1 MGPDEMSSLPEDLA
15 QALAAEVRSW
25 EDGLKVVR
33 LWDRDP
39 TLWTDSDEDRWLG
52 WLQSPEHQLG
62 ALAELDVVAPS
73 AFDGAFDDVVVL
85 GMGGSSLCPDV
96 LRLSFGQQDGAPHLR
111 VLDTT
116 DPAQIQSLEQQVGLD
131 RTLFIVSSKSGTTL
145 ESDLLLR
152 YFLDRVR
159 SQPSVAAAAA
169 GTQFVAVTD
178 PGSQLELLAQE
189 QQFRALFG
197 GTPSIGGRFSALSPF
212 GLVPASAMGL
222 DVRRLLD
229 GAVEMSTCCGP
240 TAPVRENPGALLGL
254 LLAVAARRGC
264 DKVTL
269 VGSPRLSS
277 LGTWIEQ
284 LLAESTG
291 KGGQGLVPVDGEAL
305 AAPEAYGTDR
315 VFIYIRD
322 SAAPSADQDTAIER
336 LEQAGYPVV
345 RLSVADPYRLGAEFY
360 RWEFATAVAGAALG
374 LNPFDQPD
382 VEASKIES
390 RRLMAAFERNGVLPT
405 ETPVAVAGSA
415 ANDDEAGLQ
424 LFADAVTL
432 HRLGGPGSAPETA
445 LERLVAAHCASL
457 AKGDY
462 AAILAYIEMST
473 DHAAALQELRHVL
486 RDATGTATCVGFGPR
501 FLHSTGQVHK
511 GGPDTGVFFVI
522 TAEEADGHD
531 LAVPGRPFSFST
543 AKAAQ
548 AQGDLEVLRARDRRV
563 VRLHIL
569 GDVRSGIE
577 RLTDIVRQAVVGR
590 S

>member
-1 MGPDEMSSLPEDLA
+1 MGPDEMTSLPEDLA
-15 QALAAEVRSW
+15 QTLAAEVRSW

-39 TLWTDSDEDRWLG
+39 TLWTDSDEDQWLG
-52 WLQSPEHQLG
+52 WLQSPEHRLG

-116 DPAQIQSLEQQVGLD
+116 DSAQIQSLEQQVGLD

-145 ESDLLLR
+145 ETDLLLR

-159 SQPSVAAAAA
+159 SQSSAAAAA

-178 PGSQLELLAQE
+178 PGSQLEQLAQE
-189 QQFRALFG
+189 QQFRALFR

-229 GAVEMSTCCGP
+229 RAVEMSMCCGP

-254 LLAVAARRGC
+254 LLAVAARRGY

-269 VGSPRLSS
+269 VESPRLSS

-315 VFIYIRD
+315 AFIYIRD
-322 SAAPSADQDTAIER
+322 SAAPSADQDAAIER

-345 RLSVADPYRLGAEFY
+345 RLSVADSYRLGAEFY

-405 ETPVAVAGSA
+405 ETPVAVADSA

-424 LFADAVTL
+424 LFADTVAL
-432 HRLGGPGSAPETA
+432 RRLGGTGSAPETS

-457 AKGDY
+457 GKGDY

-501 FLHSTGQVHK
+501 FLHSTGQLHK

-522 TAEEADGHD
+522 TAEEDDGHD

-577 RLTDIVRQAVVGR
+577 RLTDIVRQAVIGR